1 MAANGGIPMGDTAS
15 SGSSAVNAS
24 RPSDGEAI
32 WFNGA
37 LIRVKSPGEWSDG
50 AFSLVE
56 VAMPQGRAT
65 GLHRDPSHETFH
77 ILEGKLLFHVDGEE
91 MGGAA
96 GDTLAIRR
104 GVAHAFI
111 ATSSLARFLVLN
123 APGTHDGFFRD
134 GGVPATSDDLASAP
148 PPDLERTAA
157 SAERHGVELLGPP
170 PFEPGAVRLRS
181 G

>member
-1 MAANGGIPMGDTAS
+1 MGTATS
-15 SGSSAVNAS
+15 VKGAVGAVGAS
-24 RPSDGEAI
+24 EGEAI

-77 ILEGKLLFHVDGEE
+77 ILEGELLLHLDGEE
-91 MGGAA
+91 MHASA
-96 GDTLAIRR
+96 GDTVAIRR
-104 GVAHAFI
+104 GVVHAFI
-111 ATSSLARFLVLN
+111 ATSPLARFLVLN
-123 APGTHDGFFRD
+123 TPGTHDAFFRD
-134 GGVPATSDDLASAP
+134 GGFPATTTDFDSAP

-157 SAERHGVELLGPP
+157 AAERHGVDFLGPP
-170 PFEPGAVRLRS
+170 PFAEGSVRLRS